1 MSAVGWMG
9 CWGAAGLGPPG
20 FPGPSGPPGPP
31 GPPGLFGPPGPPPCL
46 LRICHS
52 WLCSLWG
59 VVMVVVELLLA
70 GWELVIAVLT
80 LVVVWVVMVVSGRR
94 GWFLVSIGDVFKVW
108 LIGAKW
114 IC

>member
-1 MSAVGWMG
+1 
-9 CWGAAGLGPPG
+9 
-20 FPGPSGPPGPP
+20 
-31 GPPGLFGPPGPPPCL
+31 
-46 LRICHS
+46 
-52 WLCSLWG
+52 
-59 VVMVVVELLLA
+59 MVVVELLLA